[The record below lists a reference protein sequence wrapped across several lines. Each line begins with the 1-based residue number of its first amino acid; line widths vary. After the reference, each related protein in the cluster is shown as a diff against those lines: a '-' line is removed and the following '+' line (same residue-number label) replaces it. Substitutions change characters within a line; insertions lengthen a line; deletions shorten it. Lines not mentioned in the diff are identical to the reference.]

1 VSTEHLSDKRLH
13 KMKAVIVQ
21 GIAAG
26 FQRGAFPGQ
35 KKPGISRATKGV
47 QEVERKREAWNL
59 LADAVGAYV
68 VGTVRGQTVG
78 TDVISAISGL
88 AISAYVVSAVRGQAV
103 GTDVI
108 SAISGLAISTDVV
121 SAVRGQ
127 TVGTDVISA
136 ISGLAISADVVSA
149 VRGQTVG
156 TDVISAISGLAI
168 SAYVVSAVRGQTV
181 GTDMVSAIRSLTIRT
196 GVRGIRVRR
205 TAFRN
210 NSAVQYCRV
219 IGNRQSKCARCQ
231 DRETKTK
238 NKI

>member
-1 VSTEHLSDKRLH
+1 
-13 KMKAVIVQ
+13 
-21 GIAAG
+21 
-26 FQRGAFPGQ
+26 
-35 KKPGISRATKGV
+35 
-47 QEVERKREAWNL
+47 VERKREAWNL
-59 LADAVGAYV
+59 LADAVGAYM

-78 TDVISAISGL
+78 TDVVSAVSSL
-88 AISAYVVSAVRGQAV
+88 AVGAYVVSAVRGQTI
-103 GTDVI
+103 GT
-108 SAISGLAISTDVV
+108 
-121 SAVRGQ
+121 
-127 TVGTDVISA
+127 
-136 ISGLAISADVVSA
+136 DVVSA